1 MPNVSPADFKR
12 GMVLMLDG
20 VPHIIEELHA
30 TGTAKFKQKIHAR
43 MRHLASGRVIERTF
57 ADTDVLPA
65 ADLEQRKA
73 QFSYQ
78 QGDTFVFLDSET
90 FEPLELSAAQIGEK
104 RWFLKEGEEY
114 KTLFIDGK
122 LVDVVLPDQ
131 IVLQVSETGPPQRG
145 SSDSTWKPAKLET
158 GLEIMVPLFI
168 ETGERVRVDTA
179 ERKYA
184 GKESPEKKQART

>member
-1 MPNVSPADFKR
+1 MPTVSPAEFKR
-12 GMVLMLDG
+12 GMVLLLDG
-20 VPHIIEELHA
+20 VPHIIEDLYS

-57 ADTDVLPA
+57 ADNEILTA

-78 QGDTFVFLDSET
+78 QGETFVFLDSES
-90 FEPLELSAAQIGEK
+90 FEPLELSSAQIGEK

-122 LVDVVLPDQ
+122 LVDVMLPDQ
-131 IVLQVSETGPPQRG
+131 IVLQVVATGPAQRG
-145 SSDSTWKPAKLET
+145 GSDSTWKPATLET

-168 ETGERVRVDTA
+168 ETGERVRVDTT
-179 ERKYA
+179 ERKYV
-184 GKESPEKKQART
+184 GKESEKKPGRG

>member
-1 MPNVSPADFKR
+1 MPTVSPAEFKR
-12 GMVLMLDG
+12 GMVLLLDG
-20 VPHIIEELHA
+20 VPHVIEEMHS
-30 TGTAKFKQKIHAR
+30 TGTAKFKQKVHAR

-57 ADTDVLPA
+57 ADTEAVPV

-73 QFSYQ
+73 QFSYK
-78 QGDTFVFLDSET
+78 QGDTFIFLDSES
-90 FEPLELSAAQIGEK
+90 FEPLELSSAQVGEK

-131 IVLQVSETGPPQRG
+131 IVLQVVETGPPQRG

-179 ERKYA
+179 ERKYS
-184 GKESPEKKQART
+184 GKESEKKSARG

>member
-1 MPNVSPADFKR
+1 MPTVSPADFKR
-12 GMVLMLDG
+12 GMVLLLDG
-20 VPHIIEELHA
+20 VPHIIEEMHT
-30 TGTAKFKQKIHAR
+30 TGTAKFKQKVHTR
-43 MRHLASGRVIERTF
+43 MRHLASGRAIERTF
-57 ADTDVLPA
+57 ADNEVLTA

-78 QGDTFVFLDSET
+78 QGDVFVFLDSET
-90 FEPLELSAAQIGEK
+90 FEPLELSSTQMGDK
-104 RWFLKEGEEY
+104 RWFLREGEEY

-131 IVLQVSETGPPQRG
+131 VTLQVVETGPAQRG

-168 ETGERVRVDTA
+168 ETGERIRVDTT

-184 GKESPEKKQART
+184 GKESAEKKPARA